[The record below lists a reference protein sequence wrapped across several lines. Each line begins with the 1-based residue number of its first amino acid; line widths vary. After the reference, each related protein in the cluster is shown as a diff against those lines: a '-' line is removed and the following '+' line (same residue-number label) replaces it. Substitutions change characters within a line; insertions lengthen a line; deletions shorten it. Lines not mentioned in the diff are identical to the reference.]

1 VTGLTVN
8 DPRIYQKKQQYVI
21 RLF

>member
-8 DPRIYQKKQQYVI
+8 ESRIYQKQQQYVI